1 MQGWRKQQEDSHVV
15 NIDLGGGCM
24 VFGVF
29 DGHGGASVAQ
39 FVKEKFVNE
48 LKANKHF
55 KNKEY
60 KEALESTFH
69 RMDEL
74 MLSEEGLKRLEEIY
88 AKQPKEAPMDF

>member
-1 MQGWRKQQEDSHVV
+1 
-15 NIDLGGGCM
+15 M